1 MSFKVELDKPYG
13 KEADEAKGFKL
24 SYRDKEGYDKSTIKL
39 EVAIS
44 LTEAIT
50 IMKEMAEGIQEYR
63 KAIDEK
69 FTASVDE
76 VVQGLKET
84 VDV

>member
-1 MSFKVELDKPYG
+1 VSFKVELDKPYG
-13 KEADEAKGFKL
+13 KEADEAKGFRLTFVDIKGYGKETVNL
-24 SYRDKEGYDKSTIKL
+24 SVK
-39 EVAIS
+39 IS

-50 IMKEMAEGIQEYR
+50 VMKEMAEGIQEYR

-69 FTASVDE
+69 FTTSVDE